1 MAYSKESDLVP
12 KNLCV
17 IPEKGE
23 THSDQLSDCYRQL
36 TEISIRKGYF
46 LHKIMKQT
54 IFIAVSSN
62 SEYLAEKQNLLACVK
77 EFFDEMPPTSII
89 AQSPENGSLVLELT
103 YLTGVLPH
111 ELIHKQNDEAS
122 WLVFQRE
129 SVKMIFASGLGDS
142 NDETNI
148 LQQSIAAFAQLSRIL
163 TEEEMEFSNI
173 MRQWNYI
180 EQITGNFLQNNSISQ
195 HYQIFNDV
203 RSMFYQSADF
213 KNGYPAATGIGM
225 DCGGIIIDVIAAR
238 VEVEKLVVAL
248 KSPVQLDAF
257 SYSKE
262 VLAENDTMPNFSR
275 TTPKFERAKILFT
288 PESLLILISGTAAI
302 IGQSSTSKLS
312 VEQQTEMTIQNIL
325 RLISSENLLEHGIES
340 AEDAT
345 ITYLRVYVKHSK
357 DMAQVKNIC
366 MKYFTLLPIVY
377 VVADICRSELLVEI
391 EGQAVSGITESK
403 VPYINKENYEPQPF
417 RLAKIE

>member
-1 MAYSKESDLVP
+1 
-12 KNLCV
+12 
-17 IPEKGE
+17 
-23 THSDQLSDCYRQL
+23 
-36 TEISIRKGYF
+36 
-46 LHKIMKQT
+46 
-54 IFIAVSSN
+54 
-62 SEYLAEKQNLLACVK
+62 VK

-225 DCGGIIIDVIAAR
+225 HCGGIIIDVIAAR